1 MLSYISAF
9 HGPEQGV
16 DPSTQEARSQ
26 DQRGE
31 AGHGADGQLVLLRV
45 RGGRAD
51 PTQNVE
57 QLGKSSLCATSLT
70 TIFRWNAGRASSK
83 LQ

>member
-16 DPSTQEARSQ
+16 DPSTQEARGK

-51 PTQNVE
+51 PTQHC
-57 QLGKSSLCATSLT
+57 KSSLCATSLT
-70 TIFRWNAGRASSK
+70 TIFR
-83 LQ
+83 